1 MSGLRAET
9 RAEFTK
15 EFLQP
20 FGSKLP
26 VSVGID
32 GRVSSDKVSVGSV
45 EEALFVAHAR
55 ICGRN
60 KRF

>member
-1 MSGLRAET
+1 MDRS
-9 RAEFTK
+9 
-15 EFLQP
+15 FLSLLALTDGFQP
-20 FGSKLP
+20 A
-26 VSVGID
+26 
-32 GRVSSDKVSVGSV
+32 SDKVSVVRV